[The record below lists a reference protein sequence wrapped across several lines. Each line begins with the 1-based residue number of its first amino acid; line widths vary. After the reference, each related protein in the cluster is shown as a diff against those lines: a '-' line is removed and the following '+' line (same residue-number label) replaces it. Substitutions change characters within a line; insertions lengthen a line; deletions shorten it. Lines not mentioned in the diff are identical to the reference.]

1 MKQWWIALLYSL
13 AVLMYATDLKLRIEP
28 YASSFLPGDPQ
39 PYWVYNLFDGRID
52 TCWAEGVKGDGSGT
66 NGSWGEEGVGEFV
79 GTDLSLLTNDRGPVS
94 IDMVRIYNGYGKNS
108 NVFEANRKIK
118 RMGIRV
124 YCYKKEGEEVEEKIY
139 YKGKEVKKI
148 DTSVELSPGWNEI
161 YLEKQGLPTQ
171 LVSIEFYINSTYPGT
186 RYDDTCISEI
196 EFFYQGQKY
205 EIVNLEEIKKN
216 TIKIFREDILSHIP
230 TDELPHFIWY
240 DPSSRFAGSLKK
252 MGITHDVHI
261 IEFDRRDGGIYVY
274 RKTRNDYSGEDFTI
288 RDPKTGRVKMNR
300 AVANRIGDW
309 KLSEFSELMVKPLG
323 GKQWEKTTDFRHF
336 SGTFL
341 EGIEYDEE
349 DGMDEILEMGHP
361 GH

>member
-1 MKQWWIALLYSL
+1 MKQWWIGILYCL
-13 AVLMYATDLKLRIEP
+13 VVGMYATELKVKIGTG
-28 YASSFLPGDPQ
+28 ASSFLPGDPQ

-66 NGSWGEEGVGEFV
+66 NGLWWEEGVGEVVAV
-79 GTDLSLLTNDRGPVS
+79 GFYPIPNEDDPTPV
-94 IDMVRIYNGYGKNS
+94 DMVRIYNGYGKNS

-118 RMGIRV
+118 RMGIEV
-124 YCYKKEGEEVEEKIY
+124 TVYKKEGEEVEEKIY
-139 YKGKEVKKI
+139 YRGKEVKDI
-148 DTSVELSPGWNEI
+148 ETSVELSPGWNEI
-161 YLEKQGLPTQ
+161 YLEKYGLPTQ
-171 LVSIEFYINSTYPGT
+171 LLRIVFYINSTYPGT

-230 TDELPHFIWY
+230 TDELPHFISY

-274 RKTRNDYSGEDFTI
+274 RKTRKDYSGEDFTI
-288 RDPKTGRVKMNR
+288 RDPKTGKKKMNR
-300 AVANRIGDW
+300 EVANKIGEW

>member
-1 MKQWWIALLYSL
+1 MKRFLVIVWFILGMTVAYGQIRLDGTNRENAWQAVVPPYFPYLALDKNLSTCV
-13 AVLMYATDLKLRIEP
+13 AVNTNYTTPDVPPYFRIVFREP
-28 YASSFLPGDPQ
+28 F
-39 PYWVYNLFDGRID
+39 FID
-52 TCWAEGVKGDGSGT
+52 TIV
-66 NGSWGEEGVGEFV
+66 
-79 GTDLSLLTNDRGPVS
+79 
-94 IDMVRIYNGYGKNS
+94 IYNGYQKNT
-108 NVFEANRKIK
+108 NVYLANNRVKNI
-118 RMGIRV
+118 GITGAFYV
-124 YCYKKEGEEVEEKIY
+124 EKEGENEDEYVIKEEVFPLKDEWGPQEIKLGRAVKIQWLFF
-139 YKGKEVKKI
+139 EV
-148 DTSVELSPGWNEI
+148 L
-161 YLEKQGLPTQ
+161 
-171 LVSIEFYINSTYPGT
+171 STYPGT

-196 EFFYQGQKY
+196 EFFYQGKKY
-205 EIVNLEEIKKN
+205 DVVVLEEDKKN
-216 TIKIFREDILSHIP
+216 FLEVYKDRFLARIP
-230 TDELPHFIWY
+230 AYVPHFISY

-252 MGITHDVHI
+252 MGITHDVDI

-274 RKTRNDYSGEDFTI
+274 RKTRKDYSGEDFTI